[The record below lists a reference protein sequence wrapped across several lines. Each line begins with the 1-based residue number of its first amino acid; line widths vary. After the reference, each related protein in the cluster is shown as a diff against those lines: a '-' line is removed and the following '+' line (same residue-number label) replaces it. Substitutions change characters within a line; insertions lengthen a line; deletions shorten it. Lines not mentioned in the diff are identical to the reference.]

1 MKDITQYTPPIGYDR
16 ERRTY
21 ATSQARK
28 EAREIAID
36 QLVADATKRNDCT
49 DRFYWMLVYDMEN
62 APMTTNAAQL
72 EDIGIIVK
80 ESHLWTLINGLA
92 DLGVFLLNTNTLTD
106 EEMKSRLIN
115 EILTEQV
122 RDLPPSNGVN
132 EFIDMTG
139 GSLTNPDATQICDR
153 DQYLPKVSN
162 EPMEDESETH
172 AETVKKKQD
181 KTSKTMGALATKKA
195 KANKSP
201 ASTGGAN

>member
-1 MKDITQYTPPIGYDR
+1 MKEITQYTPPVGYDR

-21 ATSQARK
+21 ATSQAKK

-36 QLVADATKRNDCT
+36 KLVADATKRNDCT
-49 DRFYWMLVYDMEN
+49 DRFYWMLVHDMEN

-72 EDIGIIVK
+72 EDIGIVVK

-115 EILTEQV
+115 EILVEQV
-122 RDLPPSNGVN
+122 RDLPPTNGVN
-132 EFIDMTG
+132 EFIDMKG
-139 GSLTNPDATQICDR
+139 GSLANPDATQICDR
-153 DQYLPKVSN
+153 DQYLPKVSS
-162 EPMEDESETH
+162 EPMEDESEKP
-172 AETVKKKQD
+172 AALVIKKIH
-181 KTSKTMGALATKKA
+181 KTSKA
-195 KANKSP
+195 KAAA